1 MSSLIVFSD
10 ECTLKDVTVSPDKQY
25 KVIQL
30 HQLKSFVSKVIK
42 ETPDDIFSTSDVNWM
57 YEELYPFTQGDEEA
71 KQQHLLSKE
80 R

>member
-1 MSSLIVFSD
+1 MWSLIVFSD

-30 HQLKSFVSKVIK
+30 HQLKSLVSKVIK

-57 YEELYPFTQGDEEA
+57 YEELYPFTQEDEET
-71 KQQHLLSKE
+71 KQQNRS
-80 R
+80 RDII

>member
-1 MSSLIVFSD
+1 MSSLIVFLD
-10 ECTLKDVTVSPDKQY
+10 ECTLKNVTVSPDKQY

-30 HQLKSFVSKVIK
+30 HQLKSLASKVIK
-42 ETPDDIFSTSDVNWM
+42 ETPDDIFLISDVDWM
-57 YEELYPFTQGDEEA
+57 YEELYPFTQEDEET